1 MGWDISV
8 NERIYHNLANALFF
22 KIMDGVI
29 PMGSRL
35 PPLSALMQE
44 ANTSQETMRKALRI
58 LVEQKVIAKTYRGYF
73 VTDDKQTIHAVRQQY
88 IEHETRR
95 YKAALSK
102 AACTAEIKLIA
113 LGV

>member
-8 NERIYHNLANALFF
+8 NERIYPNLANALLF
-22 KIMDGVI
+22 KSMDGVI

>member
-29 PMGSRL
+29 PMGSRF
-35 PPLSALMQE
+35 PPISALMQE

-95 YKAALSK
+95 YQAALSK
-102 AACTAEIKLIA
+102 AACTAEIRLIA